1 MEGVADADTGG
12 GAREK
17 RTRGDTGDRDGP
29 ARIGCASVKPAAGRR
44 ATSDL
49 GCELIGERTEGPL

>member
-17 RTRGDTGDRDGP
+17 WMRGDTGDRDGP
-29 ARIGCASVKPAAGRR
+29 ARIGCVRLEYGEPSHLRQGRGGSDCR
-44 ATSDL
+44 AMMKAT
-49 GCELIGERTEGPL
+49 P

>member
-17 RTRGDTGDRDGP
+17 WTRGDTGDRDGP
-29 ARIGCASVKPAAGRR
+29 ACIGCARLEYGEPSHLRQGRGGSDRR
-44 ATSDL
+44 AMMKAT
-49 GCELIGERTEGPL
+49 P